1 MKLNNSKF
9 EDYLSNYSNNTLHP
23 TYKSV
28 YDDFPDDIKELKN
41 HIFYGPEG
49 VGKYTQ
55 LLASINR
62 YSPSKLTYE
71 KKICI
76 SYSKQ
81 PYYIKISDIHFEVD
95 MSLLGCNTKLL
106 WNDLFNQIVDIIL
119 TKPDETGI
127 IVCKNF
133 QNISNELLETFY
145 SYMQT
150 NNTSSVNIIFMLLT
164 TQISFIPDAIRNRTN
179 IINFSRPSRTQYT
192 KCLGVKINK
201 GLKLEHISN
210 IKNVNT
216 NITQLMIPHRNI
228 CNKVI
233 HNIINVNDS
242 SFIEVREVLYDI
254 FIYDLDM
261 NECIFYILTELIKK
275 RRIKSEHIAELFNK
289 TARFL
294 QYFNNNY
301 RPIYH
306 LESYIFYLTKAV
318 HDYS

>member
-9 EDYLSNYSNNTLHP
+9 EDYLANYSNNTLHP

-106 WNDLFNQIVDIIL
+106 WNELFNQIVDIIL

-164 TQISFIPDAIRNRTN
+164 TQISFIPDAIRNRAN
-179 IINFSRPSRTQYT
+179 IINFSRPSMTQYT

-275 RRIKSEHIAELFNK
+275 RRIKSGHIAELFNK

-306 LESYIFYLTKAV
+306 LESYIFYLTKTV